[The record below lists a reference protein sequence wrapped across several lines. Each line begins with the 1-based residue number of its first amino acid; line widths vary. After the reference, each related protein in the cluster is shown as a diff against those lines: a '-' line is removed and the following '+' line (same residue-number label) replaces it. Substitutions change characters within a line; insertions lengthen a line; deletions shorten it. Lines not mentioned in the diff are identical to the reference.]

1 MEDLIYVN
9 LREEQIEIDSVW
21 TYIHYVD
28 RLSSSV
34 EIRNWTWCT
43 QFRNSVNDRV
53 QHLEKN
59 AEILADIIGGTNGE
73 SRWKRGVLNFVGEI
87 SKFLF
92 STLDEDDAEYYD
104 KHIRQ
109 FERNSKNT
117 TELLKQQVYVI
128 KSTLSAVN
136 GTLADMAYNDKLI
149 RDGVAD
155 IQTYMNSLSSE
166 TAAKLTIF

>member
-1 MEDLIYVN
+1 
-9 LREEQIEIDSVW
+9 
-21 TYIHYVD
+21 
-28 RLSSSV
+28 
-34 EIRNWTWCT
+34 
-43 QFRNSVNDRV
+43 
-53 QHLEKN
+53 
-59 AEILADIIGGTNGE
+59 
-73 SRWKRGVLNFVGEI
+73 VGEI